1 MCHENSH
8 LNSSFLQLKPSQ
20 RIPMNFLAES
30 LPART
35 RVGSTSGGGECVLQR
50 RKKNKTRIVSRS
62 ILFARHSPAQDHDGG
77 INSPPCWRCSSVAR
91 DDHHGDARHVSSSQ
105 EHGTRLQ
112 EDTNEGESFPTTVTS
127 SPDIRAGT
135 PTGLVKATFEPYV
148 LEKHNAGVMQKLRDA
163 PWEFGYHVNERNVY
177 WNEELQSRLY
187 SKVASEELG
196 MTEETLDMYLTQLR
210 FLMPDASDKMKNM
223 SVGTLADLVKH
234 IDDIPHRLMVL
245 KNVFPNANA
254 CLLGIRNPQVLLHV
268 EESKLQSIAGELHEM
283 FPNLDVDR
291 LVEENPSM
299 LDIQGIKNAIAEAK
313 QIMPSLD
320 IQHAMGSDPQLIL
333 GFQRGSDMISGG
345 YD

>member
-1 MCHENSH
+1 
-8 LNSSFLQLKPSQ
+8 
-20 RIPMNFLAES
+20 MNFCIES
-30 LPART
+30 LPGRT
-35 RVGSTSGGGECVLQR
+35 RVTTTSGRGDCCLQ
-50 RKKNKTRIVSRS
+50 KNKSRREDSRS
-62 ILFARHSPAQDHDGG
+62 ILFARHSPAQHHDHSG
-77 INSPPCWRCSSVAR
+77 INSVTWWRCSSGTR
-91 DDHHGDARHVSSSQ
+91 DDEHGDAQQ
-105 EHGTRLQ
+105 EHGTDRLQ
-112 EDTNEGESFPTTVTS
+112 EYKDEEESFPTTVTS
-127 SPDIRAGT
+127 SPDMRAGT
-135 PTGLVKATFEPYV
+135 STGLVKATFEPYV

-177 WNEELQSRLY
+177 WNDELQSRLY

-196 MTEETLDMYLTQLR
+196 MSEETLDMYLTQLR
-210 FLMPDASDKMKNM
+210 FLMPDACDKMKNM

-268 EESKLQSIAGELHEM
+268 EESTLQSMADELHEM

-345 YD
+345 FD

>member
-1 MCHENSH
+1 MIFC
-8 LNSSFLQLKPSQ
+8 
-20 RIPMNFLAES
+20 IES
-30 LPART
+30 LPGRT
-35 RVGSTSGGGECVLQR
+35 RVTTTSSRGECCLQ
-50 RKKNKTRIVSRS
+50 KNKTRREDSRS
-62 ILFARHSPAQDHDGG
+62 ILFLSPGQHHDHSG
-77 INSPPCWRCSSVAR
+77 INSVTWWRCSSGTR
-91 DDHHGDARHVSSSQ
+91 DDEHGDAQHSSMQ
-105 EHGTRLQ
+105 EHDEHDRLQ
-112 EDTNEGESFPTTVTS
+112 EYKNEEESFPTTVTS
-127 SPDIRAGT
+127 SPDMRAGT

-177 WNEELQSRLY
+177 WNDELQSRLY

-196 MTEETLDMYLTQLR
+196 MSEETLDMYLTQLR
-210 FLMPDASDKMKNM
+210 CLMPDAADKMKNM

-268 EESKLQSIAGELHEM
+268 EESKLQRIADELHEM

-345 YD
+345 GLLS